1 MKAFIT
7 SHFSCCP
14 LTWMIHSIN
23 MEHHKNIVHKKALK
37 LVYNETPNLS
47 FGELLV
53 KGESGL
59 AG

>member
-1 MKAFIT
+1 
-7 SHFSCCP
+7 
-14 LTWMIHSIN
+14 